1 MAIGVFHVMRSQPLD
16 ERNTEDMAKKPTTAA
31 AQQQPEVDTVAV
43 QQERTTLPLNT
54 IVEWPHNPRR
64 TRDAARIAQRAKNL
78 LSQGQLMPMIVVA
91 TGNGDFHFAIDG
103 ETRRL
108 GMNLNVAAGTS
119 EPDMPV
125 DVKILAADT
134 PLKTLLAIAMAVNTE
149 RDEMN
154 PIEQMEGFT
163 AMHDAGLKHRDI
175 AEMYNLSVKQ
185 VIQRISLGRLVDW
198 ARDLVRTGVRQ
209 IGWAEAMTIGSPA
222 QQQRV
227 VAEIAANP
235 SAYPDRASVHA
246 DFTRGNIPAESALF
260 DAGLLASSTM
270 VDLFSHG
277 TGGGSF
283 TDPDAFWKL
292 QMAEVTKIVDG
303 LKETHKEV
311 RLIDRQR
318 FNDAGWSTG
327 GEPKKSV
334 AVVVTYDDGS
344 VVVREGMVPPA
355 HEAKAAV
362 QAAASDDGDFLSDGA
377 TFSDDLT
384 HVDEAPVVKIETSPL
399 DAAGRD
405 TIGYLGAQVVAGL
418 KVAVASDARKAM
430 AFVIASTLTRNGGLA
445 SSMQINGV
453 GIDARQQTSES
464 FVQLTALRGRRDA
477 IAKAAGILGVTS
489 PAKVVALLL
498 QMEDG
503 ELQELFAWTVAESV
517 STPLQNTTFD
527 LVEALGAEP
536 MPGWSIEQAYL
547 DTLTTAQTRALAA
560 EVVPIAEQP
569 SRNATITQ
577 VRKSI
582 IETVEADA
590 LQINWVEGQTGWL
603 PPQISGPRAEARARA
618 DAAAQ
623 SVVDAAAAQ
632 AA

>member
-1 MAIGVFHVMRSQPLD
+1 
-16 ERNTEDMAKKPTTAA
+16 MAKKPTTAA
-31 AQQQPEVDTVAV
+31 QQPEVEIPAIP
-43 QQERTTLPLNT
+43 QERATLPLNK

-64 TRDAARIAQRAKNL
+64 TRDSVRIVQRAKNML
-78 LSQGQLMPMIVVA
+78 EQGQIMPLLVVS
-91 TGNGDFHFAIDG
+91 TGSGDLFYAVDG
-103 ETRRL
+103 EGRRL
-108 GMNLNVAAGTS
+108 AMNINVSNGAS

-125 DVKILAADT
+125 DVRILDADT
-134 PLKTLLAIAMAVNTE
+134 SLSGLIAIAMAVNTM

-163 AMHDAGLKHRDI
+163 AMSDAGMKHRDI

-185 VIQRISLGRLVDW
+185 VVQRISLGRLIEP

-235 SAYPDRASVHA
+235 SAYPDRHSVHA

-260 DAGLLASSTM
+260 DTSLLATTTV

-277 TGGGSF
+277 TNGGSF
-283 TDPDAFWKL
+283 NDPDAFWKL
-292 QMAEVTKIVDG
+292 QMPEVRKLVEG
-303 LKETHKEV
+303 LKETHSEV

-327 GEPKKSV
+327 GDPATSV
-334 AVVVTYDDGS
+334 AVVVTFDDGS

-355 HEAKAAV
+355 HESNSAV
-362 QAAASDDGDFLSDGA
+362 QAATSDEGDFLSDGD
-377 TFSDDLT
+377 TFSDDLAT
-384 HVDEAPVVKIETSPL
+384 VLDAPVVRIETSPL

-405 TIGYLGAQVVAGL
+405 TVGYLGAQVVAGL
-418 KVAVASDARKAM
+418 KVAVASDARRAM

-453 GIDARQQTSES
+453 GIDTKQQTSES
-464 FVQLTALRGRRDA
+464 FVRLTALRARRDA
-477 IAKAAGILGVTS
+477 IAKSAGVLGVTS

-498 QMEDG
+498 EMDEA
-503 ELQELFAWTVAESV
+503 EMAELFAWTVAESV
-517 STPLQNTTFD
+517 STPLQNSTFD
-527 LVEALGAEP
+527 VVEALGAEP
-536 MPGWSIEQAYL
+536 MPGWSIEPAYL
-547 DTLTTAQTRALAA
+547 DTLTTAQTRALAS
-560 EVVPIAEQP
+560 EVVPVADQP
-569 SRNATITQ
+569 SRNATMTQ
-577 VRKSI
+577 VRKAI
-582 IETVEADA
+582 VNAVEADA
-590 LQINWVEGQTGWL
+590 LQINWVAGETGWL
-603 PPQISGPRAEARARA
+603 PPQIAKPRDEAKARA

-623 SVVDAAAAQ
+623 AAASKATAQ